1 MKTLIIDGNW
11 LLKKN
16 FHKRG
21 NQKANGKLCGG
32 AFGFLESLKAVL
44 NRTLPDR
51 VVVMWDGYRGGLLR
65 YNKYKPYKANRNK
78 DWEATDRAYAT
89 DGTESE
95 SARIKVEVVKQ
106 KEWVQGYLEDLFI
119 RQAEVDTIEADDLIA
134 YYILNR
140 RPDEEIIINSRDGD
154 FYQLV
159 APNVSMLTP
168 DKYKI
173 VTSNNFKE
181 TFGYTR
187 ENALLFKCF
196 EGDSADCIEGIKG
209 ITTRGLLEKFPN
221 MANEKYTFNR
231 LVEEC
236 YEEKEKKNIK
246 FFDKI
251 IQSRIE
257 IYRNAELMDLKRP
270 FLNDE
275 AKQEVLDLIKV
286 KIDFENRSIKT
297 AMGKFVADGFTQFV
311 DVELVDYFFSVFYNI
326 MNKEKEFS
334 LNS

>member
-1 MKTLIIDGNW
+1 
-11 LLKKN
+11 
-16 FHKRG
+16 
-21 NQKANGKLCGG
+21 
-32 AFGFLESLKAVL
+32 
-44 NRTLPDR
+44 
-51 VVVMWDGYRGGLLR
+51 
-65 YNKYKPYKANRNK
+65 
-78 DWEATDRAYAT
+78 
-89 DGTESE
+89 
-95 SARIKVEVVKQ
+95 
-106 KEWVQGYLEDLFI
+106 
-119 RQAEVDTIEADDLIA
+119 
-134 YYILNR
+134 
-140 RPDEEIIINSRDGD
+140 
-154 FYQLV
+154 
-159 APNVSMLTP
+159 
-168 DKYKI
+168 
-173 VTSNNFKE
+173 
-181 TFGYTR
+181 
-187 ENALLFKCF
+187 
-196 EGDSADCIEGIKG
+196 
-209 ITTRGLLEKFPN
+209 

-251 IQSRIE
+251 IQSRIK